1 MSNFIATASCRIL
14 ILLALSMLLL
24 RFWKLDASPPGFA
37 FDEVIAAG
45 TVSCFTQTGESLFGD
60 RHPLFF
66 DAKVGSPLSP
76 VFVYLGTLWGWVFGT
91 SISSFRGFAAFFG
104 VLACV
109 GAAGAAYYFR
119 GRLASILAL
128 AVAALSPWSFQF
140 SRIAWDAA
148 LAPAFVVF
156 GVLCAIQGGSRWN
169 IAAGFLL
176 SLSAYAYPPLR
187 VHAFLIVLGLL
198 VFLATRKDRRGL
210 QALLASTTLT
220 SLPLAWLLAFG
231 NLMSRYKEIGIF
243 TERYRQ
249 AAAPHTHWY
258 DYLQTFIGNYLKH
271 FSYRYLFV
279 SGDGN
284 IVHSTQHFGELG
296 WLDMLA
302 VAAGIAMLVSFLWRR
317 MRSRSEAIKSGRRLD
332 ILVWCAITGI
342 VPAALTWESLP
353 HALRTLAVWP
363 FWAAI
368 AGCLLAAFVK
378 EHQWAAPVVLAV
390 GLAFST
396 AFAVEYFEHY
406 PAESRASFFGV
417 YKDLG
422 EQAGRTGDW
431 TAYFRAAA
439 TLPPAGTFY
448 YPVVYGGMRCMDLRN
463 SLPK

>member
-1 MSNFIATASCRIL
+1 MSNSIAAASCRIL
-14 ILLALSMLLL
+14 TILALSMLLL
-24 RFWKLDASPPGFA
+24 RFWELDASPPGFA
-37 FDEVIAAG
+37 FDEVISAG
-45 TVSCFTQTGESLFGD
+45 TVSCFAQTRESLFGE
-60 RHPLFF
+60 RYPIFF

-76 VFVYLGTLWGWVFGT
+76 VFVYLGTMWAWTFGT

-104 VLACV
+104 VLACI
-109 GAAGAAYYFR
+109 GAAAAAYYFR
-119 GRLASILAL
+119 GRVASTMAL

-156 GVLCAIQGGSRWN
+156 GVVCAIQGGVRWN

-176 SLSAYAYPPLR
+176 SVSAYVYPPLR
-187 VHAFLIVLGLL
+187 VHAVLIILGLL
-198 VFLATRKDRRGL
+198 VFLATRKDGRGL
-210 QALLASTTLT
+210 GALLASTTLT

-231 NLMSRYKEIGIF
+231 NLMSRYNEIGIF

-258 DYLQTFIGNYLKH
+258 DYLGTFGGNYLKH
-271 FSYRYLFV
+271 FSFRYLFV

-296 WLDMLA
+296 WLDILA
-302 VAAGIAMLVSFLWRR
+302 LAGGVALLASFLWRR
-317 MRSRSEAIKSGRRLD
+317 IRHKNETIKPARRLW
-332 ILVWCAITGI
+332 ILVWCAATGI

-353 HALRTLAVWP
+353 HALRTVAVWP

-378 EHQWAAPVVLAV
+378 EHKWAAPLVLAV
-390 GLAFST
+390 ALAFST
-396 AFAVEYFEHY
+396 VFAVEYFGHY

-417 YKDLG
+417 YKDLAV
-422 EQAGRTGDW
+422 QAGRTGDW
-431 TAYFRAAA
+431 SAYFRAAA
-439 TLPPAGTFY
+439 TLPPAGMFY
-448 YPVVYGGMRCMDLRN
+448 YPIEYGGMRCADLRN